1 MSDPIVVCGTGIVG
15 LATALAFARR
25 GERATLLGPKRS
37 FEPARPE
44 EFHARVYAIS
54 PSSQRFLAELGVWG
68 LLDAKRL
75 TAVEAMEIHGDGE
88 GLLNLNAWQTAQT
101 ELAWI
106 VESLEIERVLTQAV
120 QMFGV
125 SWVPEK
131 FATYAPGRIT
141 TEQGSVLEAEL
152 FVAADGAQSP
162 LRAAAGVPVTVRP
175 YGATGLVAHFNCQL
189 PHQGTALQW
198 FTSEGVLALL
208 PMPTTTQGPQVSM
221 VWSAKE
227 SMANEVLS
235 MSAPEQSK
243 YLSAKL
249 NEMTASRLGAL
260 TMRSPLHGFPLSLN
274 QSPMIAEGLALAG
287 DAAHRLHPLAG
298 QGLNLGLG
306 DVEALVDTIAGR
318 ESFRSPGDAMLL
330 RRYRRARAEPVLAMR
345 LVTDGLFRLFDA
357 RQAPVVWL
365 RNAGMNVVEKLPFI
379 KRQLIEGASR

>member
-1 MSDPIVVCGTGIVG
+1 MNSPIVVCGTGIVG

-37 FEPARPE
+37 FEPAHPE
-44 EFHARVYAIS
+44 AFHARVYAIS
-54 PSSQRFLAELGVWG
+54 PSSQRFLASLGVWD
-68 LLDAKRL
+68 LLDARRL
-75 TAVEAMEIHGDGE
+75 TAVEAMEIHGDAD

-131 FATYAPGRIT
+131 FAAYEPGRIT
-141 TEQGSVLEAEL
+141 TDQGTCLEASL
-152 FVAADGAQSP
+152 FVAADGAQSA
-162 LRAAAGVPVTVRP
+162 LRTAAGVPVTVRP
-175 YGATGLVAHFNCQL
+175 YGATGLVAHFNCQF

-198 FTSEGVLALL
+198 FTAEGVLALL
-208 PMPTTTQGPQVSM
+208 PMPATSEGPQVSM

-227 SMANEVLS
+227 ALASEVLAMTS
-235 MSAPEQSK
+235 SEQAA
-243 YLSAKL
+243 YLSVKL
-249 NEMTASRLGAL
+249 NEMTSSRLGSL
-260 TMRSPLHGFPLSLN
+260 TMRGRLHGFALSLN
-274 QSPMIAEGLALAG
+274 QSPMISEGLVLAG

-306 DVEALVDTIAGR
+306 DVEALVDTIANR
-318 ESFRSPGDAMLL
+318 ESFRSPGDPMLL

-357 RQAPVVWL
+357 QQASVAWL

-379 KRQLIEGASR
+379 KRHLIAGASR

>member
-37 FEPARPE
+37 FESARPE

-75 TAVEAMEIHGDGE
+75 TAVEAMEIHGDGD

-306 DVEALVDTIAGR
+306 DVESLVDTIAGR